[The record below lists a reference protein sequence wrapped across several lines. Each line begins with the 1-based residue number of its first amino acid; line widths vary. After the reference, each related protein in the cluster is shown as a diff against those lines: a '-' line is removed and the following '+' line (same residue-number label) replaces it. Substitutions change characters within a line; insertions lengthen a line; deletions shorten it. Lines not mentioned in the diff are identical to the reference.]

1 MYLCRR
7 KLKTI
12 EATDMKLKEIL
23 SGQFNAAEW
32 EQKGYELPK
41 FDIQAVRERTCGGH

>member
-1 MYLCRR
+1 
-7 KLKTI
+7 
-12 EATDMKLKEIL
+12 MKLTDIL

-41 FDIQAVRERTCGGH
+41 FDIRALHKYVSAR